1 MRRFLSISLLGALC
15 LTSLPGHSQAGN
27 RPVTVSG
34 DVLSAEGNHRVEGAS
49 VTVTD
54 SGENQIEQLYTNS
67 AGIFRVVGLRRAQ
80 YLLKVS
86 TKGYHHVDLSFSSD
100 RGITIYLQSSCTGLK
115 NPWGITRS
123 RSGSPWWVSNNNSG
137 TSTLYD
143 GGGNPISGREC
154 RLIRF
159 QVMRLSRK

>member
-1 MRRFLSISLLGALC
+1 MRKNLVSDIPQPNNADGSAVLLD
-15 LTSLPGHSQAGN
+15 PN
-27 RPVTVSG
+27 
-34 DVLSAEGNHRVEGAS
+34 
-49 VTVTD
+49 
-54 SGENQIEQLYTNS
+54 
-67 AGIFRVVGLRRAQ
+67 
-80 YLLKVS
+80 
-86 TKGYHHVDLSFSSD
+86 
-100 RGITIYLQSSCTGLK
+100 LK

-123 RSGSPWWVSNNNSG
+123 SSGSPWWVSNNNSG